1 MRSCGCGKAVAPN
14 APHPPSSKAQ
24 DPFLFLQT
32 PVQDRHRIAFAAL
45 QPLVAREQNLAGM
58 SKPSHFSRAT
68 EGGLAALAKWKSR
81 WADRT
86 VRVTV
91 TPPPRTFA
99 ERRSV
104 LQALKQRGPIEVFK
118 AVPVRVNGLACLS
131 QGNRTRQL
139 FLTVASFTGTTSG
152 IHCSYERYR
161 HGKSAGQRHILSI
174 RGFYA

>member
-1 MRSCGCGKAVAPN
+1 MLNEKIGAKANPELQCPELDVVLRRSIVLLRRSSGQDAKLWQGCRAKSPTSTQLQ
-14 APHPPSSKAQ
+14 SSRS
-24 DPFLFLQT
+24 LSFLQT
-32 PVQDRHRIAFAAL
+32 PVHVKHRFAFTVL
-45 QPLVAREQNLAGM
+45 QPLGAGGRNSVVM

-86 VRVTV
+86 LRVTV

-118 AVPVRVNGLACLS
+118 AVPVRISGPTYL
-131 QGNRTRQL
+131 
-139 FLTVASFTGTTSG
+139 VAG
-152 IHCSYERYR
+152 
-161 HGKSAGQRHILSI
+161 
-174 RGFYA
+174 